1 MQELKELL
9 FKMYKAQCAQEIELF
24 NRGVE
29 EGAGM
34 RYQIGPRER
43 WIGAKWARIALGDL
57 ISGAGLMEE
66 YAEWST
72 DKRNES
78 SNTFASR

>member
-9 FKMYKAQCAQEIELF
+9 FKMYKDQRVHEIELF
-24 NRGVE
+24 HRGVE
-29 EGAGM
+29 GGAEM

-78 SNTFASR
+78 SNTFASK

>member
-9 FKMYKAQCAQEIELF
+9 FKMYKDQCTHEVVLF

-29 EGAGM
+29 GGAVM

-57 ISGAGLMEE
+57 ISGAGLMKE

-72 DKRNES
+72 DKRK
-78 SNTFASR
+78 ASKDTSASK

>member
-24 NRGVE
+24 NRG
-29 EGAGM
+29 GM

>member
-1 MQELKELL
+1 
-9 FKMYKAQCAQEIELF
+9 MYKDQRVHEIEMF
-24 NRGVE
+24 DRGVE
-29 EGAGM
+29 AGAGM

-72 DKRNES
+72 DKRKTS
-78 SNTFASR
+78 KDTSVSK

>member
-9 FKMYKAQCAQEIELF
+9 FKMYKDQCAREIEMF
-24 NRGVE
+24 DRGVD
-29 EGAGM
+29 AGVLM

-72 DKRNES
+72 DKRDAS
-78 SNTFASR
+78 SDTSASK

>member
-1 MQELKELL
+1 MQELKKLL
-9 FKMYKAQCAQEIELF
+9 FKMYKDQCTHEIELF

-57 ISGAGLMEE
+57 IGGAGLMEE

-72 DKRNES
+72 DKRKTS
-78 SNTFASR
+78 KDTSASK

>member
-9 FKMYKAQCAQEIELF
+9 FKMYKYQRAHEIELF

-29 EGAGM
+29 EGVVM

-43 WIGAKWARIALGDL
+43 WIGAKWTRIALGDL

-72 DKRNES
+72 DKSERS
-78 SNTFASR
+78 RSISASK

>member
-9 FKMYKAQCAQEIELF
+9 FKMYKDQRVHEIELF
-24 NRGVE
+24 HRGVE

-34 RYQIGPRER
+34 RYQIGPGER

-72 DKRNES
+72 GKRNES
-78 SNTFASR
+78 SNTFASK

>member
-9 FKMYKAQCAQEIELF
+9 FKMYKDQCAHEIEMF
-24 NRGVE
+24 DRGVD
-29 EGAGM
+29 AGVLM
-34 RYQIGPRER
+34 NYQIGPRER

-72 DKRNES
+72 DKRKTLKDTS
-78 SNTFASR
+78 ASK